1 MAGGRHTLDGVEV
14 DAVPVELALRP
25 YGSFT
30 TFVAVDGTVLA
41 WPRHLDRLARG
52 VVELWDHD
60 LDTEHVAGL
69 VRGHLAGVPGAA
81 SVRVTLHPEH
91 LDLAGPRDASGC
103 RVLVS
108 SSDTTFPFRP
118 VTGLRVR
125 TVDHVRDLPHVKS
138 TDLLTQIRLRREAQ
152 LAGYDDALFVAGD
165 RLLEGTT
172 WSVLVWRDGQVL
184 SPDAQVLHSIT
195 VAQLG
200 TVAAGLG
207 RDLVRGP
214 VRLADLEGADLVLA
228 ANVHQP
234 ARAIARLD
242 DRDLPVD
249 DALLEA
255 VATAYSAL
263 PRDEV

>member
-1 MAGGRHTLDGVEV
+1 MGARHTLDGVDV

-25 YGSFT
+25 YGVFT

-41 WPRHLDRLARG
+41 WPRHLGRLADG
-52 VVELWDHD
+52 VAELWGHD
-60 LDTEHVAGL
+60 LDTEHVAHL
-69 VRGHLAGVPGAA
+69 VRVHLADVPGAA
-81 SVRVTLHPEH
+81 SVRVTLHPAH
-91 LDLAGPRDASGC
+91 LDLASPRDTTGC

-108 SSDTTFPFRP
+108 SSDTSFPFRP
-118 VTGLRVR
+118 VSGLRVR
-125 TVDHVRDLPHVKS
+125 TVDHARELPHVKS
-138 TDLLTQIRLRREAQ
+138 TDLLAQIRLRREAQ
-152 LAGYDDALFVAGD
+152 LAGYDDALFADGD

-172 WSVLVWRDGQVL
+172 WSVLVWRDGQVRT
-184 SPDAQVLHSIT
+184 PDARVLDSIT
-195 VAQLG
+195 VSQLA
-200 TVAAGLG
+200 TVAAGAG
-207 RDLVRGP
+207 RELVRGP
-214 VRLADLEGADLVLA
+214 VRLADLEDADLVLA

-234 ARAIARLD
+234 ARAISRLD